1 MNILLICAP
10 SARKLRKRIKVR
22 EFLKTTISVI
32 LSAIIIFGCCF
43 YTYADRELP
52 GRTKQITVTSEYND
66 NVTIKKLAKQYRDAV
81 KYYYEREEARNGPR
95 AINYN
100 PQEKE
105 KLDKDTVALL
115 RCVQADINK
124 IKFQAESEINEA
136 TSGIQKISERLN
148 S

>member
-1 MNILLICAP
+1 M
-10 SARKLRKRIKVR
+10 K
-22 EFLKTTISVI
+22 EFLKTAISVI

>member
-1 MNILLICAP
+1 MKEL
-10 SARKLRKRIKVR
+10 
-22 EFLKTTISVI
+22 LKTAISAILSVI
-32 LSAIIIFGCCF
+32 IMFGCCF

-52 GRTKQITVTSEYND
+52 GKTKQITITSEYND

>member
-1 MNILLICAP
+1 M
-10 SARKLRKRIKVR
+10 K

-52 GRTKQITVTSEYND
+52 GKTKQITVTSEYND

-81 KYYYEREEARNGPR
+81 KYYYECEEVRNGPR

-100 PQEKE
+100 PQEKK
-105 KLDKDTVALL
+105 KLDEDTVALL
-115 RCVQADINK
+115 RCVQTDINK

-136 TSGIQKISERLN
+136 TGGIQKISERLN
-148 S
+148 N

>member
-1 MNILLICAP
+1 M
-10 SARKLRKRIKVR
+10 K
-22 EFLKTTISVI
+22 EFLKTAISVI
-32 LSAIIIFGCCF
+32 LAAIIIFGCCF

-81 KYYYEREEARNGPR
+81 KYYYECEEARNGPR

-100 PQEKE
+100 PQEKK
-105 KLDKDTVALL
+105 KLDEDTVTLL
-115 RCVQADINK
+115 RCVQSDINK

-136 TSGIQKISERLN
+136 TEGINKISERLN
-148 S
+148 G

>member
-1 MNILLICAP
+1 M
-10 SARKLRKRIKVR
+10 
-22 EFLKTTISVI
+22 
-32 LSAIIIFGCCF
+32 FGCCF

-52 GRTKQITVTSEYND
+52 GKTKQITITSEYND

>member
-1 MNILLICAP
+1 M
-10 SARKLRKRIKVR
+10 K
-22 EFLKTTISVI
+22 EFLKTAISVI
-32 LSAIIIFGCCF
+32 LAAIIIFGCCF

-66 NVTIKKLAKQYRDAV
+66 NVTIKKLAKQYRAAV
-81 KYYYEREEARNGPR
+81 KYYYECEEARNGPR

-100 PQEKE
+100 PQEKK
-105 KLDKDTVALL
+105 KLDEDTVTLL
-115 RCVQADINK
+115 RCVQSDINK

-136 TSGIQKISERLN
+136 TEGINKISERLN